1 MISKCDILYI
11 FIRIYSKSLAVD
23 FGNRSCSDVQSQEN
37 QINIPNQNLITK
49 IKILNELGNLIF
61 THFITFINHTSNI
74 NLLYNSCEYMN
85 GLYTEYINQC
95 TSGKY
100 SEFMKKENIEI
111 LARDFCFTTFSN
123 KYNLKVSEFKYDYKF
138 LSLLL
143 SLKTKIEL
151 YIFRRLKETGSTID
165 IRLFYLYCKSLANT
179 YCKMYSKELYTINHV
194 HLDNQVGLVEDLLT
208 FYEN

>member
-1 MISKCDILYI
+1 MMSKCDIIYV

-23 FGNRSCSDVQSQEN
+23 FEKGNKIKIQNR
-37 QINIPNQNLITK
+37 NLITK
-49 IKILNELGNLIF
+49 MKFLNELGNLIF

-100 SEFMKKENIEI
+100 SEFMEKEHIEI

-123 KYNLKVSEFKYDYKF
+123 KYNLKISEFKYDYKF

-151 YIFRRLKETGSTID
+151 YIFRRLKENSSTID
-165 IRLFYLYCKSLANT
+165 FCLFYLYCKSLAYT
-179 YCKMYSKELYTINHV
+179 YCKMYSKDLYKINHV
-194 HLDNQVGLVEDLLT
+194 RLDNQVDSVEDLLT
-208 FYEN
+208 FYEI